1 MKTLFSSKGS
11 FNANIKLTDK
21 DEIVEIGEKAEE
33 TLNGFFENAVSS
45 SKLNED
51 SFVNNK

>member
-1 MKTLFSSKGS
+1 MKALFSNKGS

-21 DEIVEIGEKAEE
+21 EIIEIGEKTEE
-33 TLNGFFENAVSS
+33 KLNCFFENAVSS